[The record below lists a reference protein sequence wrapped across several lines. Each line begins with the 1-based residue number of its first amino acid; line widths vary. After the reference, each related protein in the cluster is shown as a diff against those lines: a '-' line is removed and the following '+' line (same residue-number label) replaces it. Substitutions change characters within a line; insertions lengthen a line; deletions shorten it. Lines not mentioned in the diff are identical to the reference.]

1 MKSPFTPI
9 ALVAILAAPAPLAA
23 QLPANASA
31 RIDSIF
37 AAYATTTS
45 PGCIVGVGQAGKPVY
60 AKGYGMANLEY
71 NVPLTPESISES
83 GSVAKQFTA
92 AALAILQLEGKLSI
106 DDDIRKYLP
115 EVPDFGQRITI
126 RNLLNHTSGL
136 RDQWTMWGLAD
147 RGPGNEV
154 HTIPKVLDLVH
165 RQRELNFP
173 VGSEYLYSNTGYT
186 LASVIVTRVS
196 GMPFARFTQERLF
209 KPLGMNHTQW
219 RDDYRRIV
227 PNRATAYSREG
238 SGWVQDMPFTM
249 VHGNGGLLT
258 TVGDWLIWNDALD
271 GGLLGKPELT
281 RTLET
286 QGKLTNGRTLDYA
299 LGLTITEARPGIREI
314 AHGGST
320 AGYRTYLARYP
331 EANKLSV
338 ALLCNAANANATAL
352 ARRVAGV
359 FLPTVVASAD
369 TTSSRVPA
377 EERSRVAGTYRNPM
391 SDDWFMITPVGEGLQ
406 ISGLGTD
413 PLILQTSGSYRA
425 RSGRQLRFVPAEGSV
440 RQVVVVT
447 RDGDTTTFELLKK
460 PDLSPTQLA
469 EYAGDYY
476 SPEIGNTIRVR
487 VDSARL
493 VLRTSPDEELV
504 LVPFYA
510 DGFRVGPTGATGRF
524 VRDERRRVKE
534 LRVFAGRA
542 RNVLFERVA
551 AH

>member
-1 MKSPFTPI
+1 MKLSRHLSLL
-9 ALVAILAAPAPLAA
+9 ALVATPLSA

-45 PGCIVGVGQAGKPVY
+45 PGCIVGVGQAGKHVY
-60 AKGYGMANLEY
+60 AKAYGMANLEY
-71 NVPLTPESISES
+71 NVPLTPESVSES

-92 AALAILQLEGKLSI
+92 AALALLQLDGKLSI

-136 RDQWTMWGLAD
+136 RDQWAMWGLAD

-154 HTIPKVLDLVH
+154 HTIPKVLDLVR
-165 RQRELNFP
+165 RQRDLNFP
-173 VGSEYLYSNTGYT
+173 VGSEYLYSNTGYV

-271 GGLLGKPELT
+271 RGLLGKPELT
-281 RTLET
+281 RMLET
-286 QGKLTNGRTLDYA
+286 QGQLTSGRTLDYA
-299 LGLTITEARPGIREI
+299 LGLTITQARPGIREI
-314 AHGGST
+314 AHGGAT

-359 FLPTVVASAD
+359 FLPAAVASAD
-369 TTSSRVPA
+369 TTTSRVPA

-406 ISGLGTD
+406 ISGQGID
-413 PLILQTSGSYRA
+413 PLTLQASGSYRA

-447 RDGDTTTFELLKK
+447 RDGDTTTFELLKR
-460 PDLSPTQLA
+460 PDLSPSQLA

-476 SPEIGNTIRVR
+476 SPEIGSTIRVR

-493 VLRTSPDEELV
+493 ALRASPDEELI

-524 VRDERRRVKE
+524 VRDERGSIKE

>member
-1 MKSPFTPI
+1 MKLSPI
-9 ALVAILAAPAPLAA
+9 ALVPLVASALHA
-23 QLPANASA
+23 QLPANGAA

-37 AAYATTTS
+37 ATYATTTS
-45 PGCIVGVGQAGKPVY
+45 PGCIVGVGQSGKQVY
-60 AKGYGMANLEY
+60 AKAYGMANLEY
-71 NVPLTPESISES
+71 SVPLTPESISES

-92 AALAILQLEGKLSI
+92 AALALLQLEGKLSI
-106 DDDIRKYLP
+106 DDDIKKYLP

-136 RDQWTMWGLAD
+136 RDQWAMWGLAD
-147 RGPGNEV
+147 RGPGSEV
-154 HTIPKVLDLVH
+154 HTISKVLDLVH

-173 VGSEYLYSNTGYT
+173 VGSEYLYSNTGYV

-227 PNRATAYSREG
+227 SNRATAYSRDGG
-238 SGWVQDMPFTM
+238 SWVQDMPFTM

-281 RTLET
+281 RMLET
-286 QGKLTNGRTLDYA
+286 QGKLTSGRTLEYA
-299 LGLTITEARPGIREI
+299 LGLTITQARPGIREI
-314 AHGGST
+314 AHGGAT

-338 ALLCNAANANATAL
+338 ALLCNAGNANAAGL

-359 FLPTVVASAD
+359 FLPTAVASAD
-369 TTSSRVPA
+369 TVSSRIA
-377 EERSRVAGTYRNPM
+377 NEERTRVAGTYRNATT
-391 SDDWFMITPVGEGLQ
+391 DDWFTITSAGEGLQ
-406 ISGLGTD
+406 MAGYFGTVRLVTQS
-413 PLILQTSGSYRA
+413 PGSYRA
-425 RSGRQLRFVPAEGSV
+425 GATRQIRIEPNDGAVRRIVFMTDEGDV
-440 RQVVVVT
+440 A
-447 RDGDTTTFELLKK
+447 TFEPSKQ
-460 PDLSPTQLA
+460 PQLSAPQLA

-476 SPEIGNTIRVR
+476 SPELGATMRIR
-487 VDSARL
+487 VDSSRL
-493 VLRTSPDEELV
+493 ILRVSPDEEFP
-504 LVPFYA
+504 LVPFYS

-524 VRDERRRVKE
+524 IRDERGRIKE
-534 LRVFAGRA
+534 FRAFAGRA
-542 RNVLFERVA
+542 RNVLFERVGT
-551 AH
+551 H